1 MDVDCRATNNRSFR
15 AICCWAS
22 AATPACRRCQPTS
35 GCDFESA
42 MLLTNAVSA
51 QEAGRLYEDA
61 AASGASHVKDMAA
74 LASKQGDKV
83 PRKRD
88 ILRKLSKNRR
98 WPPLCYAQ
106 LPLWDMQQQKDVLR
120 AVPLWLPHELLYKLQ
135 GKAAN
140 ESSVCNLDMLE
151 EGELQLLTQCAEK
164 ACVAP
169 TSCIGLGIWGDGVPL
184 TRGRAQSAEL
194 LTLNILTSAKRG
206 ALRLPLAMMQKHLM
220 VKQAT
225 WDGVLAIM
233 AWSLQHAAAGTFPC
247 SRHDGAPWSAFL
259 IQVRGDWAFYKQ
271 TLYVAAWSL
280 GRIYCVRARR
290 PTRPILC
297 RRQSCVKEAC
307 VAS

>member
-1 MDVDCRATNNRSFR
+1 MLPGKCGHADLQKV
-15 AICCWAS
+15 
-22 AATPACRRCQPTS
+22 PADKRLRLRI
-35 GCDFESA
+35 GNL
-42 MLLTNAVSA
+42 LLTNSVSA

-74 LASKQGDKV
+74 LASKRKDKV

-88 ILRKLSKNRR
+88 ILRKLSKNRH
-98 WPPLCYAQ
+98 WPPLYYAQ
-106 LPLWDMQQQKDVLR
+106 LPLWDMQQQKDVLG

-140 ESSVCNLDMLE
+140 DSSMCNLDMLE
-151 EGELQLLTQCAEK
+151 EGELQLLRQCAEK

-184 TRGRAQSAEL
+184 TRERSQSAEL
-194 LTLNILTSAKRG
+194 LTLNILTSAKWG

-247 SRHDGAPWSAFL
+247 SRHDGAPWTPADKWRRGLSGATCPRAFL
-259 IQVRGDWAFYKQ
+259 IQVRGDWAFHKQ
-271 TLYVAAWSL
+271 TLYVPAWSL

-297 RRQSCVKEAC
+297 RRQSCV
-307 VAS
+307 